1 MCNVLEHLLLAEL
14 ANDLKLC
21 ISVMLSTDVLNKN
34 AEKLFP
40 IIDQYLLPHNGLHTK
55 LT

>member
-1 MCNVLEHLLLAEL
+1 MCNVLEHLSLGEL
-14 ANDLKLC
+14 ANILKLC
-21 ISVMLSTDVLNKN
+21 ISVMISTDVLNKN

-40 IIDQYLLPHNGLHTK
+40 IIDQYFLPHDGVHTK